1 MSKNRALWIELSK
14 NKRSLNE
21 ARKELEMMRKK
32 TREMESLVS
41 VIQRA
46 WSQLDIDTSLLLDGL
61 ADPDVKIPSP
71 HSQLL
76 KDFIHS
82 ADVYLYQDPTNLNPF
97 PQIQADQW
105 SNKEEIIKAT
115 DAAIEM
121 IPKLCSND
129 DTISE
134 QHSPQKNAQDALLSS
149 RSNKINVFGE
159 QIEDHLVN
167 HISFTFSILERLCYA
182 LSDGATLTENHL
194 ETLKTLQVLKESRA
208 KESLLSDGIVK
219 LETELYM
226 IESKLRIAENQKTR
240 VEKQLDKANFTIKE
254 LEEKLAAMRSASS
267 FIENQVIIGVKMESV
282 GESQAM
288 NGEVH
293 ELQRQIALLETQ
305 LAESESVK
313 AEAEMHLTERI
324 SRPLMQADAQ
334 VSDMRKAME
343 DLRAQCKQRVNHLLS
358 ENELLY
364 QKVKD
369 LQLALAQVET
379 AASKKIE
386 DFIFSIEKE
395 FNMLKQEKQ
404 SLELKI
410 KQLDSTVDSEQQS
423 KALLQEYQQL
433 EDSKNLRLGSLE
445 NESKS
450 LQEVNQ
456 QLSRNLEKS
465 RKRERYLESVISH
478 FAIPLPS
485 NAKPKTPS
493 SIPPLVIAHAVSS
506 TPTPFLK
513 SEGEDLS
520 SDAGFS
526 DSDGKLKLD
535 QISHQMIKQTQ
546 ERCSDLEKELN
557 QVKTQVNDLITEI
570 EAVSNHE
577 AAAREQSEGLIKRIA
592 ESHSMQ
598 QMALDENL
606 KLMNDLEDTKVK
618 KTDAETK

>member
-121 IPKLCSND
+121 IPKVCSND
-129 DTISE
+129 DTIFE
-134 QHSPQKNAQDALLSS
+134 QLSPQKNAPDALLSS
-149 RSNKINVFGE
+149 RSNINVFGE

-182 LSDGATLTENHL
+182 LSDGAMLTENHL

-240 VEKQLDKANFTIKE
+240 VEKQLDKANLTIKE

-267 FIENQVIIGVKMESV
+267 FIENQVTIGVKMESV

-305 LAESESVK
+305 LAESESAK

-379 AASKKIE
+379 SASKKIE

-410 KQLDSTVDSEQQS
+410 KLLDSTVDSEQLS
-423 KALLQEYQQL
+423 KALLQENQQL

-445 NESKS
+445 KESKS

-493 SIPPLVIAHAVSS
+493 SIPPPVIAHAVSS
-506 TPTPFLK
+506 TPTPLLK
-513 SEGEDLS
+513 PEGDDLS
-520 SDAGFS
+520 SDPGFS
-526 DSDGKLKLD
+526 DDGKLKLD

-592 ESHSMQ
+592 ESHCMQ